1 MNEKDRLEVLKDILF
16 TDDREYFEKIAK
28 RIEQVEQTVEDPKIL
43 SSKVEPIID
52 DQLKEFTK
60 NIPTTLGPSITAAL
74 KEEIKNHKEEVIEV
88 LFPILG
94 KMVKKY
100 VAQEMKVLSE
110 KINTQLGFKGF
121 KRKMRSWFGGVKEEE
136 LILSELS
143 SPKIEQVLL
152 IEKETGLLTA
162 SYSQTEAIDEEMIS
176 GMLTA
181 IKSFVEDAFG
191 QKNQDLE
198 LIEYELYQVHIQ
210 SFVTYY
216 IAVVIS
222 GNYTVQSKNK
232 VQDLIFNFFEKFMK
246 MKKGK
251 ALSVEEIREELAQNF
266 ENADI

>member
-1 MNEKDRLEVLKDILF
+1 
-16 TDDREYFEKIAK
+16 
-28 RIEQVEQTVEDPKIL
+28 
-43 SSKVEPIID
+43 
-52 DQLKEFTK
+52 
-60 NIPTTLGPSITAAL
+60 
-74 KEEIKNHKEEVIEV
+74 
-88 LFPILG
+88 
-94 KMVKKY
+94 MVKKY
-100 VAQEMKVLSE
+100 VAQEIKVLSE
-110 KINTQLGFKGF
+110 KINSQLGFKGF

-162 SYSQTEAIDEEMIS
+162 SYSQTQAIDEEMIS

-198 LIEYELYQVHIQ
+198 LIEYELYQVHLQ

-232 VQDLIFNFFEKFMK
+232 VQNLIFNFFEKFMK
-246 MKKGK
+246 MKKNK
-251 ALSVEEIREELAQNF
+251 ELSAEKIREELAQNF
-266 ENADI
+266 ENANI